1 MAIQTTR
8 RVNGHTIHRNL
19 GARGARCPYCGQQIG
34 QDVEKISARI
44 AKAEQTLKDKVAR
57 EQQQAIA
64 KAQAEM
70 EKAKTDAA
78 AQIEKT
84 KREAAAQE
92 AAIRQQATKA
102 ANAAVAPRIVEA
114 VNAEKQ
120 RLYAENLK
128 LTEQLED
135 MNADSD
141 EVAWA
146 IRDDVARDYEMMSPG
161 FGARWHQ
168 YFWQQLVASQAWFGQ
183 RSVASVSAR
192 RVDGEEIVEIEISN
206 RLQRLAG
213 WQCCARG
220 RAVPRTI
227 TRIRPVRRRA
237 RRRRRASAGRGC
249 GGRRRAGSGSSVVR
263 LPGQCDSG
271 LVARHWSLV
280 CCRGFCE
287 A

>member
-120 RLYAENLK
+120 WLYAENLK

-146 IRDDVARDYEMMSPG
+146 IRDDVARV
-161 FGARWHQ
+161 R
-168 YFWQQLVASQAWFGQ
+168 
-183 RSVASVSAR
+183 RSLASVFLAAAGRQSSVVWATFSRVRIRAAGRWRGDR
-192 RVDGEEIVEIEISN
+192 RDRDQQSPAAP
-206 RLQRLAG
+206 RR

-227 TRIRPVRRRA
+227 ARIRPVRRRV